1 MDLRGHSHLDHCIP
15 REPYTKAKNGHTK
28 KSAVQAHFI
37 YRIYKKWGTWGNRAS
52 KVLFRQEKKW
62 ALQVYA
68 HCCNYSQQQTMYCGL
83 ESYLVYILNALYT
96 NTYMYT
102 YIYSQPVQSL
112 QCYLY
117 ACFQGWPHGIGWPVG
132 TLFPGKVIPPVLSS
146 PHFLEFLPFDSC

>member
-102 YIYSQPVQSL
+102 YTHTYMWTWLPTCTWMCTHTNKHTQPHTYTRHTCTHKHTHTTQ
-112 QCYLY
+112 
-117 ACFQGWPHGIGWPVG
+117 
-132 TLFPGKVIPPVLSS
+132 VIIVKGQK
-146 PHFLEFLPFDSC
+146 C